1 MFAYSGIEHMG
12 LVVLGLCAGGIG
24 VYAAILHVILH
35 TLVKPALFLQYNQV
49 YWVYQSKS
57 IYDVGNYFKYNK
69 TGAVLLLLGFISAT
83 AMPPSGLFISE
94 FLIFQSLF
102 QAHHIVI
109 LAAVLIFLT
118 MIIWGFGTN
127 IFKLL
132 FTPPLTINETRIP
145 KISGYESLSQYIL
158 LGLAVYFAYNPP
170 AQFVTLLQDAVKILP

>member
-1 MFAYSGIEHMG
+1 
-12 LVVLGLCAGGIG
+12 
-24 VYAAILHVILH
+24 
-35 TLVKPALFLQYNQV
+35 
-49 YWVYQSKS
+49 
-57 IYDVGNYFKYNK
+57 VGNYFKYNK

-102 QAHHIVI
+102 QAHYILI

-132 FTPPLTINETRIP
+132 FTPPLTINESRIP

-158 LGLAVYFAYNPP
+158 LGLAVYLAYNPP
-170 AQFVTLLQDAVKILP
+170 VQFVALLQDAVKMLP